1 MKKYRITKCFPVDPY
16 LLLMA
21 TMIALAALLRIALI
35 GQNFPLTNSD
45 EGTMGLMA
53 LHIAYHGQ
61 FPVFL
66 YGANYIGAVGPYL
79 GAALF
84 FIFGPSLFAL
94 RLGSVILFAAF
105 QFALYF
111 LISLLYT
118 KRFALVSVSLLCLG
132 SPNLFSGQLRVAGGA
147 LETLLFGTL
156 AILLASYLALTYRSG
171 GIDDARIDTDAIN
184 RVPSGV
190 INAAAARQTKRV
202 ILYGCLGLVI
212 GLGIWSYIL
221 VAPFVVMALLF
232 LLLYCRREFRL
243 PIVLI
248 WLVGLLLGLAPA
260 IGFDILHPSQNLIQ
274 ANLQVFGSGGTGI
287 VAKSAYTFWDQ
298 LRGTVLISTPMA
310 TGAWP
315 ICPINSAP
323 GAWRTQ
329 VSSCMIP
336 QGLWG
341 GAFVLLWL
349 IATILVIRE
358 VYKRLR
364 PSEDEASLEKRQ
376 EARKYAARFLLLGSA
391 GLTMLAF
398 LVSSSP
404 ALVPATSPRYLV
416 GLEAAIP
423 AVLWPLWQYVRL
435 LTGNHKGATG
445 DREGASLRRV
455 RAPTIISIV
464 ALLCV
469 AGVFLWGTVAT
480 FQQSPAAEA
489 VTQQQYQLID
499 DLLRLKVTRIYTDY
513 WTCDRL
519 AFLSN
524 ERIICSVV
532 DNGLNPGVNRYP
544 PYVDL
549 VRQTPNAAFVFGAD
563 APQIA
568 AFDRRLSR
576 SHQHYQQIAVDGYI
590 IFQPV

>member
-1 MKKYRITKCFPVDPY
+1 MKRYRITKHFTIDPY

-21 TMIALAALLRIALI
+21 AMIALAALLRVALI
-35 GQNFPLTNSD
+35 GQDFPLTNSD

-111 LISLLYT
+111 LISFLYT

-156 AILLASYLALTYRSG
+156 ALLLASYLAVTYRSG
-171 GIDDARIDTDAIN
+171 GIDEARIDTDAIN
-184 RVPSGV
+184 RVPTSV
-190 INAAAARQTKRV
+190 INAPATRQTKRAL
-202 ILYGCLGLVI
+202 LYGCLGLVI

-232 LLLYCRREFRL
+232 LLLYCRRELRL

-248 WLVGLLLGLAPA
+248 WLVGLLIGLAPA

-298 LRGTVLISTPMA
+298 LRGTVLISIPTA

-315 ICPINSAP
+315 ICSINSAP

-329 VSSCMIP
+329 ISSCMIP

-341 GAFVLLWL
+341 GAFVFLWL
-349 IATILVIRE
+349 VATILVIRE
-358 VYKRLR
+358 AYKRLR
-364 PSEDEASLEKRQ
+364 LAPNEASQEDRQ
-376 EARKYAARFLLLGSA
+376 EARRYAARFLLLGSA

-404 ALVPATSPRYLV
+404 ALVPSTSPRYLV

-423 AVLWPLWQYVRL
+423 AVLWPLWQHARL
-435 LTGNHKGATG
+435 ITN
-445 DREGASLRRV
+445 SLRG
-455 RAPTIISIV
+455 RAAAIISV
-464 ALLCV
+464 AALLCV
-469 AGVFLWGTVAT
+469 AGVFLWGTITA
-480 FQQSPAAEA
+480 FQQSSMTAA

-524 ERIICSVV
+524 ERIVCSVV
-532 DNGLNPGVNRYP
+532 DNGLNPGVNRYT
-544 PYVDL
+544 PYVAL
-549 VRQTPNAAFVFGAD
+549 VRQTPNAAYVFGTG

-568 AFDRRLSR
+568 ILEQRLSR
-576 SHQHYQQIAVDGYI
+576 SHQHYRQITVDGYI
-590 IFQPV
+590 VFQT